1 MQIGFPKCNP
11 KIVVYALVAI
21 TVWFSI
27 LTVIPVSFSQQNQK
41 TEQPATGES
50 QQTPK
55 KKSIFELCFT
65 DTRKGLYTM
74 YALFVIGVALIFIVP
89 ERMAFF
95 WILSRPKKGNAKV
108 KNEEHYKKKW
118 FCQHLDVKT
127 FSAKIN
133 ERVSAGDLDGA
144 IGMCEKENHPV
155 ASVFIAGIESS
166 QKYSNNPGNIDLE
179 KIKTEVEK
187 DMEIEGEN
195 QMGRLEQRLWLVD
208 AIATLAPMLGF
219 LGTIAGLISAFMDW
233 GTAAERGEQVGIGTM
248 TGGMY
253 QAMLTTAVGLLIGI
267 PATFANILISA
278 RIKEQSLKMA
288 DYGNELLKTLVLSD
302 ILDLKAKSSAEL
314 ERARRVLESS
324 EPLSAK
330 QAAVESLSASMLQFP
345 PEYRESHLDLLLNKL
360 KDDSQPAEL
369 REGIASV
376 LILSYY
382 QLTENEQNRCCKDF
396 EAISNQPGMLTLK
409 RFIEIDKKAEDVADF
424 LKDWAN
430 PPTEKE
436 ED

>member
-1 MQIGFPKCNP
+1 MQTGFPKCNP
-11 KIVVYALVAI
+11 QIVVYVLLAI
-21 TVWFSI
+21 AVWFSI
-27 LTVIPVSFSQQNQK
+27 LAVIPVSLSQSNPETTSGTGAFPK
-41 TEQPATGES
+41 TPE
-50 QQTPK
+50 

-65 DTRKGLYTM
+65 DTQKGLYTM
-74 YALFVIGVALIFIVP
+74 PALFVIGVVLIFIVP
-89 ERMAFF
+89 ERIAFF

-108 KNEEHYKKKW
+108 KEEGYYKKKW
-118 FCQHLDVKT
+118 FCQHLDVET
-127 FSAKIN
+127 FSREIN
-133 ERVSAGDLDGA
+133 KKVGAGDLDGA

-155 ASVFIAGIESS
+155 ASVFIAGIEAS
-166 QKYSNNPGNIDLE
+166 QKYSNNPGNIDNE

-187 DMEIEGEN
+187 EMEIEGEN

-208 AIATLAPMLGF
+208 VIATLAPMFGF

-233 GTAAERGEQVGIGTM
+233 GVAADRGEQVGIGTM

-267 PATFANILISA
+267 PATFANILIND
-278 RIKEQSLKMA
+278 RIKGLSLKMS
-288 DYGNELLKTLVLSD
+288 DYGNEMLKILVSSGV
-302 ILDLKAKSSAEL
+302 LDLKAKSSAEL
-314 ERARRVLESS
+314 ERARRILESS
-324 EPLSAK
+324 EPVSVK